1 MTAGRVRRWLLAA
14 LVAVVAL
21 AAAPSAYGD
30 PEPIKTDPRYS
41 PQLNSRIVKYNTA
54 LTELSMK
61 IDDLKGRTDD
71 LSRRVRE
78 HNNEVDSYP
87 GHVAPPAVADR
98 INAEGEAL
106 RAEQGQLN
114 AELDALKAE
123 ADRLEGEQTAIKAA
137 VAAELNAIIQT
148 NPPPHTAPQPG
159 NQYQRRPGPPPPVQP
174 QARDG
179 GNPAQK

>member
-1 MTAGRVRRWLLAA
+1 MSVGRVRRWLLAA
-14 LVAVVAL
+14 LVAVVAV
-21 AAAPSAYGD
+21 AGSPPAFAD
-30 PEPIKTDPRYS
+30 PKPFETDPRYS

-54 LTELSMK
+54 LAELSMK
-61 IDDLKGRTDD
+61 IDDLKARTDD

-98 INAEGEAL
+98 INAAGAAL

-123 ADRLEGEQTAIKAA
+123 ADRLEGEQTAIAA
-137 VAAELNAIIQT
+137 AAAAEINAIIQT
-148 NPPPHTAPQPG
+148 DPPPHTAPQPG
-159 NQYQRRPGPPPPVQP
+159 NQYQRRPGTPPPVQP

-179 GNPAQK
+179 GNPTQK